1 MDGYIADLPLATFV
15 NNLPYTAPP
24 PPQPTSSGPS
34 SAVHPPIGVG
44 VGVGLGGGVDDYG
57 ADTFQGADM
66 DQHTT
71 SALRDAIF
79 SLNNDGV
86 GVGVGLDSGGNDGGD
101 GLDDGADIDPHLAL
115 LDLSHIAEEGE
126 GLEGLGV
133 GVEHGQNGSGEQGPA
148 HGHGHGHGG
157 PGDTDHADLLSMHLG
172 CNHPEMVPHLLALL
186 VQHPLDPKAHAN
198 TPLTMPILAP
208 LARAIRT
215 FHNIANCPACMSSP
229 QQTLPQLAL
238 ISRLS
243 TILTFPFPP
252 TNSGQIPG
260 AQIVLHGAR
269 LTGTGIS
276 DSIEQH
282 IVHVVWD
289 SWRASIRE
297 VFMIFERQARDV
309 IASSAAAARDKE
321 DKKRSAAAA
330 AAATNGSG
338 DADGQDKE
346 QAAQY
351 PKPIVSSVEIQRAG
365 LFFQAMSRLKQAM
378 EEVEM
383 E

>member
-1 MDGYIADLPLATFV
+1 
-15 NNLPYTAPP
+15 
-24 PPQPTSSGPS
+24 
-34 SAVHPPIGVG
+34 
-44 VGVGLGGGVDDYG
+44 
-57 ADTFQGADM
+57 M

-79 SLNNDGV
+79 SLNNESVDV
-86 GVGVGLDSGGNDGGD
+86 GGTGD
-101 GLDDGADIDPHLAL
+101 GEGLAAL
-115 LDLSHIAEEGE
+115 LDLSHLPDEGDSLEGLNVNLNVNMGDGEGE
-126 GLEGLGV
+126 GVGDANNLNDSSAQTNGQGTHTGEG
-133 GVEHGQNGSGEQGPA
+133 
-148 HGHGHGHGG
+148 
-157 PGDTDHADLLSMHLG
+157 DHSDLLSMHLG

-186 VQHPLDPKAHAN
+186 VQHALDPKPNAN

-215 FHNIANCPACMSSP
+215 FHNIANCPSCMSSP

-297 VFMIFERQARDV
+297 VFMIFERQAREV
-309 IASSAAAARDKE
+309 IASSASAASFARE
-321 DKKRSAAAA
+321 REEKRKAAAA
-330 AAATNGSG
+330 AAAAASGNGE
-338 DADGQDKE
+338 AQVELEADKE
-346 QAAQY
+346 QNQ
-351 PKPIVSSVEIQRAG
+351 KGMVSSVEIQRAG

>member
-1 MDGYIADLPLATFV
+1 M
-15 NNLPYTAPP
+15 
-24 PPQPTSSGPS
+24 
-34 SAVHPPIGVG
+34 
-44 VGVGLGGGVDDYG
+44 DDYNN
-57 ADTFQGADM
+57 DTFPGDM

-79 SLNNDGV
+79 SLNNEGVDIGGPGGNDLGV
-86 GVGVGLDSGGNDGGD
+86 GVGVGDND
-101 GLDDGADIDPHLAL
+101 DIDPHLAL
-115 LDLSHIAEEGE
+115 LDLSHIQEDADGLESLVDSVQNGIAGQGQGQGQGHGE
-126 GLEGLGV
+126 G
-133 GVEHGQNGSGEQGPA
+133 
-148 HGHGHGHGG
+148 
-157 PGDTDHADLLSMHLG
+157 DHSDLLSMHLG
-172 CNHPEMVPHLLALL
+172 CNHPEMVPHLLSLL
-186 VQHPLDPKAHAN
+186 VAHPLDPKPHAN
-198 TPLTMPILAP
+198 TPLTMQILAP
-208 LARAIRT
+208 LARAIRV
-215 FHNIANCPACMSSP
+215 FHNIANCPSCMSSP

-309 IASSAAAARDKE
+309 IASSANAASLARDREERRREGGAGTE
-321 DKKRSAAAA
+321 DER
-330 AAATNGSG
+330 
-338 DADGQDKE
+338 E
-346 QAAQY
+346 QGR
-351 PKPIVSSVEIQRAG
+351 PPVSSVEIQRAG

>member
-1 MDGYIADLPLATFV
+1 M
-15 NNLPYTAPP
+15 
-24 PPQPTSSGPS
+24 
-34 SAVHPPIGVG
+34 
-44 VGVGLGGGVDDYG
+44 DDYG
-57 ADTFQGADM
+57 TDAFQGDM

-79 SLNNDGV
+79 SLNNESVDV
-86 GVGVGLDSGGNDGGD
+86 GGTGEGEGLGDVNDGD
-101 GLDDGADIDPHLAL
+101 MDPHLAL
-115 LDLSHIAEEGE
+115 LDLSHLPEEGE
-126 GLEGLGV
+126 GLEGLNLPANLGL
-133 GVEHGQNGSGEQGPA
+133 GVEGEGEGDAGVNGQTQNGSNGHAHASHQTNTGE
-148 HGHGHGHGG
+148 
-157 PGDTDHADLLSMHLG
+157 GDHSDLLSMHLG

-186 VQHPLDPKAHAN
+186 IQHPLDPKPNAN
-198 TPLTMPILAP
+198 TPLTMPLLAP

-215 FHNIANCPACMSSP
+215 FHNIAICPSCMASP

-243 TILTFPFPP
+243 TILTFPCPP

-276 DSIEQH
+276 DHIEQH

-309 IASSAAAARDKE
+309 IAHSATAASLQREKEAKARAAAA
-321 DKKRSAAAA
+321 
-330 AAATNGSG
+330 NGSG
-338 DADGQDKE
+338 GGQGEVESEADAKSQFSG
-346 QAAQY
+346 
-351 PKPIVSSVEIQRAG
+351 VETQRAG
-365 LFFQAMSRLKQAM
+365 LFFQAMSRLKQAV
-378 EEVEM
+378 EEVEQ